1 MGQWLSRTESWQI
14 DDEDYMMMMM
24 MMITIII
31 VNNDNNIYFNNPLKF
46 QMNTNKS

>member
-24 MMITIII
+24 MMMIII

-46 QMNTNKS
+46 QMNTKKS